1 MESLLNELLQK
12 VSEVNSVNP
21 IINLIELKSHFSSIL
36 YKYNINYK
44 TNDNNEDED
53 LSYYINMFLSIK
65 KLEGLSSITLGGYK
79 DELNIFNKNM
89 FKSLPAIT
97 SNDIRLYLAK
107 FPKLKQSSIGKKI
120 FVLKSFFKVMVQEE
134 IIIN

>member
-12 VSEVNSVNP
+12 VSEVNSINP
-21 IINLIELKSHFSSIL
+21 TINLIELKSHFSSIL

-65 KLEGLSSITLGGYK
+65 KLEGLSSITL
-79 DELNIFNKNM
+79 
-89 FKSLPAIT
+89 
-97 SNDIRLYLAK
+97 
-107 FPKLKQSSIGKKI
+107 
-120 FVLKSFFKVMVQEE
+120 V
-134 IIIN
+134 